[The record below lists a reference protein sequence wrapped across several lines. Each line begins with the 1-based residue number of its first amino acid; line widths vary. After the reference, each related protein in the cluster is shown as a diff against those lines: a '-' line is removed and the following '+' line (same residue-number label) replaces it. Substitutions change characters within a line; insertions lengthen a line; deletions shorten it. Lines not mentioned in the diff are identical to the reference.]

1 MRIASVY
8 DVDQKTFLL
17 KLGKADKKCFLLI
30 ESGVRIHLTQYARER
45 TDTVSPFTA
54 KVFCGVPLFIII
66 FLSFSLFLNSFFH
79 CHFALPFFFL
89 IFSDNSIVPFSFLS
103 LFLFLF
109 SFRLQFHLHFSPLYA
124 FSLLFCSFSFSS
136 SSHTFSQVR
145 GLLSQR
151 VVLSVSALIGDRTVC
166 LRSAGPDAP
175 TLTVEL
181 FGMVWKFSLS
191 ISVLEM
197 RDERESK
204 THEHT
209 IHDYMFNLK
218 QRE

>member
-1 MRIASVY
+1 MRVRGQTQSHRSLQRYSVE
-8 DVDQKTFLL
+8 FL
-17 KLGKADKKCFLLI
+17 CSSSFFFL
-30 ESGVRIHLTQYARER
+30 
-45 TDTVSPFTA
+45 
-54 KVFCGVPLFIII
+54 
-66 FLSFSLFLNSFFH
+66 FSLFKFISH

-89 IFSDNSIVPFSFLS
+89 IFSDNSIFPFSFLS

-109 SFRLQFHLHFSPLYA
+109 SFRLQFHLYFSPLYA
-124 FSLLFCSFSFSS
+124 FSSLFCSFSFSL
-136 SSHTFSQVR
+136 SHTFSQVR

-166 LRSAGPDAP
+166 LRCAGPDAP

-204 THEHT
+204 TDEHT

-218 QRE
+218 QRDWK